1 MVKQLRITKSTINFK
16 INLYKLLREY
26 LRIENLSLSLFYVRN
41 YFKHIGLICKLV
53 EKILN
58 MLSFFHVHGEF
69 SIFMVPFPCSFNFF
83 HVHGTFSMLMKF
95 FLCLRNFFH
104 VYGIIPMFMEVF
116 HAHGTFSIFVEL
128 FPYLWMYSMF
138 MELFLCLGN
147 YFHVYGTIIMF
158 MQLVYDN

>member
-53 EKILN
+53 EKTLN

-83 HVHGTFSMLMKF
+83 HVHGTF
-95 FLCLRNFFH
+95 
-104 VYGIIPMFMEVF
+104 PMFMEVF

-147 YFHVYGTIIMF
+147 YFHVYGTIVMF

>member
-53 EKILN
+53 EKTLN

-104 VYGIIPMFMEVF
+104 VYGSIPCSWNVF
-116 HAHGTFSIFVEL
+116 NLCRTFSIFMDV
-128 FPYLWMYSMF
+128 
-138 MELFLCLGN
+138 
-147 YFHVYGTIIMF
+147 FHVYGTIFMF
-158 MQLVYDN
+158 RKLFPCLWNYYHVHATCL